1 MKMKPRLSAAL
12 ALSITLLSGINL
24 GHAAAGSDSSKA
36 NAAAMATMMKDMQPA
51 TGKPDFDFLTGMVPH
66 HEGAVAMAKVEKQFG
81 KDPVLLKLADSIIA
95 SQSGEITLMKG
106 WLSNKKLQDAKAVPE
121 AKKMSGVG
129 MDKMM
134 NDMMA
139 PPTGKADVDFVK
151 GMIPHHQGAIDMAKV
166 EIQFGTDTDAKA
178 LSENIVKAQT
188 GEISFMKDWLA
199 THAK

>member
-1 MKMKPRLSAAL
+1 MKTALNLATTL
-12 ALSITLLSGINL
+12 ALGITLFSGVNL
-24 GHAAAGSDSSKA
+24 GYAATDDDSNKGY
-36 NAAAMATMMKDMQPA
+36 AAAMSAMMKDMKPA
-51 TGKPDFDFLTGMVPH
+51 TGKPDFDFLTGMLPH

-81 KDPVLLKLADSIIA
+81 KDPELLKLADSIIA
-95 SQSGEITLMKG
+95 SQSSEINLMKG
-106 WLSNKKLQDAKAVPE
+106 WLSSKKLQDEKALPE

-139 PPTGKADVDFVK
+139 PPTGKADIDFIK

-166 EIQFGTDTDAKA
+166 EMQFGTDTDAKA